1 MLRITK
7 QTDYGLIAL
16 TQLAVSPERVR
27 SAAELAAAGGLPAP
41 MVSKV
46 LKVLGRAGLVE
57 SVRGAAGGYRLS
69 RASENLSVAEIVA
82 ALEGP
87 IAITDC
93 LATADACQHQA
104 LCPTHNHWHLINNAI
119 QEALSQVTLADLVQP
134 ALGGR
139 RRAAIHLH
147 DLALG
152 GWAQQLPAL
161 PAHP

>member
-16 TQLAVSPERVR
+16 TQLASAPERVH

-46 LKVLGRAGLVE
+46 LKVLGRAGLVD
-57 SVRGAAGGYRLS
+57 SVRGVAGGYRLA
-69 RASENLSVAEIVA
+69 RRPEDLTVAEIVA

-93 LATADACQHQA
+93 LVTTEVCQHQA
-104 LCPTHNHWHLINNAI
+104 LCPTHNHWHLINGAI
-119 QEALSQVTLADLVQP
+119 QGALSQVSLADLVRP
-134 ALGGR
+134 ARGLR
-139 RRAAIHLH
+139 KRPTVQLP
-147 DLALG
+147 DLALATPSRQAP
-152 GWAQQLPAL
+152 AQPV
-161 PAHP
+161 HP

>member
-16 TQLAVSPERVR
+16 TQLAAEPERVR
-27 SAAELAAAGGLPAP
+27 SAGELAAAGGLPAP

-46 LKVLGRAGLVE
+46 LKVLGRAGLVA
-57 SVRGAAGGYRLS
+57 SVRGMAGGYRLA
-69 RASENLSVAEIVA
+69 REPEDLTVAEIVA

-93 LATADACQHQA
+93 LVTAEVCQHQA
-104 LCPTHNHWHLINNAI
+104 LCPTHNHWHLINSAI
-119 QEALSQVTLADLVQP
+119 QGALNEVTLADLVRP
-134 ALGGR
+134 LRGGR
-139 RRAAIHLH
+139 ERAPVLLH
-147 DLALG
+147 DLALAG
-152 GWAQQLPAL
+152 PSGPVPAQ